1 MKIMIYVMNTTNYL
15 VLLALLFLPITPSD
29 WYGGDSLNIFVVIS
43 FILLTFSLLL
53 LIVSQPEHKPI
64 WKMSSLINTVN
75 LVVLYPLLLF
85 LLFFGIPF
93 L

>member
-1 MKIMIYVMNTTNYL
+1 MKIMMYVINATNYL
-15 VLLALLFLPITPSD
+15 VLLALLFLPITPSE
-29 WYGGDSLNIFVVIS
+29 WYGGDSLNVFVVTS

-53 LIVSQPEHKPI
+53 LIVSQPEHKAI
-64 WKMSSLINTVN
+64 WKISSLINTIN
-75 LVVLYPLLLF
+75 LVVLYPLFLF